1 MTSPKPTHPWAAAVQ
16 NLAAL
21 AAIVALSL
29 TDKISGEV
37 ASGMILA
44 VTGVIALPA
53 LRKNGGDIG
62 TVGVLALA
70 SPLGRAL
77 AAVFGARFGA

>member
-1 MTSPKPTHPWAAAVQ
+1 
-16 NLAAL
+16 
-21 AAIVALSL
+21 
-29 TDKISGEV
+29 
-37 ASGMILA
+37 MILA